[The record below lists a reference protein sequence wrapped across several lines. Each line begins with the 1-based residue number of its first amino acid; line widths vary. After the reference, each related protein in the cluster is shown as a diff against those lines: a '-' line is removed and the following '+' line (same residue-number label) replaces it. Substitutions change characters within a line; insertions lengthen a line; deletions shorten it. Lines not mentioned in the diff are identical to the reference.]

1 VPEDKSES
9 TSTRSTLGTIR
20 NAMQL
25 LQIMGSEGLYFP
37 LTELSERSGMSLST
51 THRVV
56 RSLAAA
62 GVVVQDSR
70 TARYSLGPEIVRLS
84 EGYLSRLPVLRALSP
99 YLVELRMRTRG
110 TILVALRM
118 GTSVVYTDRVD
129 AEETE
134 GIFREGRRLHDAFE
148 TAAGRVL
155 IAWADDEVWEEALR
169 TTNLAVDF
177 DDEDRA
183 AVRKTPYLIL
193 GPGEFR
199 AGVEV
204 AVPVLDRYGRALAA
218 LASVGRPGTFTDAV
232 VAEQVAPA
240 LLRAARAAGEAVG
253 DA

>member
-1 VPEDKSES
+1 MPDKN
-9 TSTRSTLGTIR
+9 TSLSARSTLGTIR
-20 NAMQL
+20 NAMQI

-37 LTELSERSGMSLST
+37 LSELSERSGMSLST

-56 RSLAAA
+56 RSLLSA
-62 GVVVQDSR
+62 GVVVQDPR
-70 TARYSLGPEIVRLS
+70 TSRYSLGPEVVRLS
-84 EGYLSRLPVLRALSP
+84 EGYLSRLPVLRALAP

-110 TILVALRM
+110 TILVALPM
-118 GTSVVYTDRVD
+118 NTSVVYADRVD
-129 AEETE
+129 SEETE

-155 IAWADDEVWEEALR
+155 ISRADQELWEEALR
-169 TTNLAVDF
+169 TTRLEVQF

-183 AVRKTPYLIL
+183 AWQKASHLVLEPD
-193 GPGEFR
+193 EFR

-218 LASVGRPGTFTDAV
+218 LASVGSPKTFTDV
-232 VAEQVAPA
+232 VVNEQVVPA